1 MKCLRTW
8 KGKIIR
14 ELDKNTLIVFSIFV
28 PLNFSIMSVQ
38 SQVMDQMKVAMKA
51 KDTVAL
57 ESLRA
62 LKSAFLLANT
72 SGGSVELSE
81 EDEIKIVQKLVKQR
95 KDSAAIFQEQNRMDL
110 AEPEIAQAKI
120 LEQFLPA
127 QMGEEELKA
136 AIEAIISQT
145 GASSMR
151 DMGKVMGMA
160 SQQLA
165 GKADGKAISMV
176 VKQLLT

>member
-1 MKCLRTW
+1 
-8 KGKIIR
+8 
-14 ELDKNTLIVFSIFV
+14 
-28 PLNFSIMSVQ
+28 MSVQ
-38 SQVMDQMKVAMKA
+38 SQVMEQMKVAMKS

-72 SGGSVELSE
+72 SGGNVTLSE

-95 KDSAAIFQEQNRMDL
+95 KDSAGIFQEQNRMDL
-110 AEPEIAQAKI
+110 AEPEVAQAKI

-127 QMGEEELKA
+127 QMGADELKA
-136 AIEAIISQT
+136 TIETIINQT
-145 GASSMR
+145 GASSMK

-160 SQQLA
+160 SKQLA
-165 GKADGKAISMV
+165 GKADGKAISSV
-176 VKQLLT
+176 VKQLLS